1 MYQPPTGQAYPQYA
15 YPPHP
20 QHEYGQG
27 PPPGGVYA
35 TLPQQYPQQYPQQ
48 QPQPQLNLNQLP
60 QPVPAPIPV
69 YENAAPV
76 YYSDI
81 ESNKQPLLGGDDAL
95 GASVRI
101 GFIKKVYSILTVQLA
116 ITALVCILPFQV
128 PVFRHFQLDN
138 FPILGLCA
146 ITVVII
152 MYTLFCYQ
160 EVARKTPINYILLII
175 FTICEAYVVSF
186 TCSFYNVETI
196 LVAVACTAG
205 ATFALTLYAC
215 TTKTDFTICG
225 GMMFVLGLCALLL
238 TAAAALFPSRLGQI
252 VVSCFVILIYS
263 LYPVSYTHLTLP
275 TIYSV

>member
-95 GASVRI
+95 GAS
-101 GFIKKVYSILTVQLA
+101 FNWQSQ
-116 ITALVCILPFQV
+116 
-128 PVFRHFQLDN
+128 H
-138 FPILGLCA
+138 
-146 ITVVII
+146 
-152 MYTLFCYQ
+152 LF
-160 EVARKTPINYILLII
+160 A
-175 FTICEAYVVSF
+175 S
-186 TCSFYNVETI
+186 
-196 LVAVACTAG
+196 
-205 ATFALTLYAC
+205 
-215 TTKTDFTICG
+215 
-225 GMMFVLGLCALLL
+225 
-238 TAAAALFPSRLGQI
+238 FPSKSQ
-252 VVSCFVILIYS
+252 
-263 LYPVSYTHLTLP
+263 
-275 TIYSV
+275 YSVTSSWITSPFLVFARSLW